1 MQHSSLKTQHRVMFS
16 QNETLLQMR
25 NNANDS
31 EWWSSVLHRPC
42 FIALNNIQISLII

>member
-1 MQHSSLKTQHRVMFS
+1 MFS

-31 EWWSSVLHRPC
+31 EW
-42 FIALNNIQISLII
+42 